1 MGKLPSKEI
10 KKSVCYVYLL
20 KELFN
25 YVYLTCFT
33 ISQQNPQFDLACL
46 RPWIKFYNF
55 LFGKKITKNVIWLL
69 I

>member
-10 KKSVCYVYLL
+10 KKSVCYVYFL

-33 ISQQNPQFDLACL
+33 ISQQKPQFDLACL
-46 RPWIKFYNF
+46 RPWISSIIFRLEF
-55 LFGKKITKNVIWLL
+55 FFTKNVIWLL